1 MSDLP
6 VSPSIISSRSDSH
19 VARQVYAT
27 ASSLSTRRAHL
38 ASHES
43 EYLDIIQ
50 RYGWENK
57 LPKERIKQLAKQRA
71 ENLQRIPFSVLA
83 LTDQLVRVIVSND
96 LVRQN
101 SSLCIGVHSLGSIS
115 SSQSTWLRTKTFT
128 ISCYFCGR
136 P

>member
-19 VARQVYAT
+19 VARQVHAA

-50 RYGWENK
+50 RYGETVKRRNINARH
-57 LPKERIKQLAKQRA
+57 LGLILRFPMNSIY
-71 ENLQRIPFSVLA
+71 
-83 LTDQLVRVIVSND
+83 TTGSN
-96 LVRQN
+96 
-101 SSLCIGVHSLGSIS
+101 
-115 SSQSTWLRTKTFT
+115 
-128 ISCYFCGR
+128 
-136 P
+136 

>member
-1 MSDLP
+1 
-6 VSPSIISSRSDSH
+6 VSSSIISSKSDSH
-19 VARQVYAT
+19 VARQVYAA

-43 EYLDIIQ
+43 EYLEIIQ
-50 RYGWENK
+50 KYHWENK
-57 LPKERIKQLAKQRA
+57 LPKERVKQIAKQRA

-83 LTDQLVRVIVSND
+83 LTDQLVKVIVSND
-96 LVRQN
+96 LVCLN
-101 SSLCIGVHSLGSIS
+101 SSLYIGVHSLDFIS
-115 SSQSTWLRTKTFT
+115 SSQLTWLRTETFA